1 MLHEAAEEL
10 FVGKRHYA
18 ALAVMGVV
26 LPSKADAAVVH
37 RQEAMIG
44 NGHTMG
50 VASQVLED
58 VIRAAE
64 RLFGVDHP
72 ILPKES
78 AHERGEGFLLRQR
91 LALSIEAKLML
102 AESAAQAGN
111 ELTAKDAAEYSHR
124 QEEARA

>member
-1 MLHEAAEEL
+1 
-10 FVGKRHYA
+10 
-18 ALAVMGVV
+18 
-26 LPSKADAAVVH
+26 
-37 RQEAMIG
+37 MIG
-44 NGHTMG
+44 DSHTMG

-78 AHERGEGFLLRQR
+78 AQERGEGFLLRQR

-111 ELTAKDAAEYSHR
+111 ELTAKDPAEYSHR
-124 QEEARA
+124 QEEAGG